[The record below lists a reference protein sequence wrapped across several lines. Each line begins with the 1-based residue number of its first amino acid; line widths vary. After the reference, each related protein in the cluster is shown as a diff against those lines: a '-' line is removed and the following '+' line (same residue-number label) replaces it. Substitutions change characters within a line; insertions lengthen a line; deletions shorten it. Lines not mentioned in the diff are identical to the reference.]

1 MRLVKRINKA
11 GSTSWQLDYGMV
23 DGRRKRVSFGANKR
37 EAEESLAEVKR
48 SRRKMGDLGVVLSPL
63 EMAEFVSLKA
73 ELREVGASMREAV
86 GFFLKHGAS
95 LKRPVKVRTAVESF
109 LEAKEETGRA
119 LRTVQSY
126 RQTLRSLSRMHG
138 ECLVH
143 ELTGA
148 DVVGWLNAQGWAARS
163 WNGALGFVR
172 TFLAWCMRS
181 AQGYASRNVAVGMEM
196 RPEVVAGEIGTLSL
210 VECEALLSRARAE
223 ALERGGV
230 AWKMLAFV
238 VIGLFGG
245 LRRAELER
253 LVREDL
259 NLEEGTVIVRAA
271 NAKTR
276 QRRVVELSENARLW
290 LRRPDGDGDG
300 DTLKREQRTSER
312 VCPANLK
319 KLWPVFW
326 RACGLKE
333 WRNNALR
340 HTFASMHLA
349 MHGDEARLQT
359 MMGHESGPML
369 HRHYKA
375 LVTKREAEVFWEL
388 KPE

>member
-1 MRLVKRINKA
+1 
-11 GSTSWQLDYGMV
+11 
-23 DGRRKRVSFGANKR
+23 
-37 EAEESLAEVKR
+37 
-48 SRRKMGDLGVVLSPL
+48 
-63 EMAEFVSLKA
+63 
-73 ELREVGASMREAV
+73 
-86 GFFLKHGAS
+86 
-95 LKRPVKVRTAVESF
+95 
-109 LEAKEETGRA
+109 
-119 LRTVQSY
+119 
-126 RQTLRSLSRMHG
+126 MHG

-143 ELTGA
+143 ELTAA
-148 DVVGWLNAQGWAARS
+148 DVAGWLDAQGWAPRS

-172 TFLAWCMRS
+172 TFLSWCMRPG
-181 AQGYASRNVAVGMEM
+181 QGFTARNVAVGMEM
-196 RPEVVAGEIGTLSL
+196 RPEVVAGEIGTLSV
-210 VECEALLSRARAE
+210 VECEAMLSRARAE

-245 LRRAELER
+245 LRRAEMER

-290 LRRPDGDGDG
+290 LRRPEG
-300 DTLKREQRTSER
+300 RTTNEEGRAGER

-326 RACGLKE
+326 KGCGLTE

-375 LVTKREAEVFWEL
+375 LVTRKEAEAFWAI